1 MRWNLVDLSQKL
13 PGHGAGFCFE
23 VVIKWPRAQHFKKC
37 VVVTI
42 SSHIVQVIVLPTNTN
57 KTKTIEI
64 LKLPF
69 LTVGCS
75 FIRTRNVAKKNGLKL
90 IHPRIDKGQ
99 WRVTVRYNGTRG
111 NVRVGI
117 FLHEKIKKLLTNFF
131 GWRYRRA
138 ETSALQYLPLFPNV
152 PQLTAHHH
160 PSFLVESQHWIH
172 KKKLTCEFSR
182 RKYPFESYSAWS
194 AVCPCTIAHCLDC
207 VLFSSFPLFVRSTR
221 VVVRSKKK
229 HLTGLSFLSLRVC
242 VFSGDTLGNPKGTR
256 STSESVATSTDL
268 YESTSVNVREEDC
281 GG

>member
-1 MRWNLVDLSQKL
+1 MTRSPAFQKMCGGNHL
-13 PGHGAGFCFE
+13 YPHRPGHCASH
-23 VVIKWPRAQHFKKC
+23 QHEYCEKIRLKLQ
-37 VVVTI
+37 I
-42 SSHIVQVIVLPTNTN
+42 N
-57 KTKTIEI
+57 KSKTIEI

-75 FIRTRNVAKKNGLKL
+75 FIRTRNVTEKNGLKL

-172 KKKLTCEFSR
+172 KKK
-182 RKYPFESYSAWS
+182 
-194 AVCPCTIAHCLDC
+194 
-207 VLFSSFPLFVRSTR
+207 
-221 VVVRSKKK
+221 
-229 HLTGLSFLSLRVC
+229 
-242 VFSGDTLGNPKGTR
+242 
-256 STSESVATSTDL
+256 TDMWI
-268 YESTSVNVREEDC
+268 
-281 GG
+281 